1 MKKFGAF
8 LSLFLIVSLCT
19 SSFAIQ
25 AIPAPTISGLTGLIR
40 VPSADVLP
48 YKNFNIGAEYGSDMQ
63 NSIGTMNYKVN
74 LGAFRGVEL
83 GFNGET
89 DPVTKKIREGVFL
102 NMKLSL
108 STEDDPYPLKLAIG
122 LENLSS
128 YTQTDVFMVATKYM
142 EQGPKLTFG
151 FMADFPGDRFR
162 PLGIAGIEWPFLS
175 NHLSLMADG
184 LVGETVG
191 QLDVGARIYLT
202 PTICIHL
209 NGVNILSNPN
219 NPQGKEP
226 KSIVGGLSWANP
238 F

>member
-1 MKKFGAF
+1 MKKFGVF
-8 LSLFLIVSLCT
+8 LSLFLIVALCAP
-19 SSFAIQ
+19 SFAIQ
-25 AIPAPTISGLTGLIR
+25 AIPTPTISGLTGLIR

-48 YKNFNIGAEYGSDMQ
+48 YKNFNIGAEYGADMQ
-63 NSIGTMNYKVN
+63 NSISTMNYKVN
-74 LGAFRGVEL
+74 LGTFRGMEM

-89 DPVTKKIREGVFL
+89 DPATKKIREGVFL

-108 STEDDPYPLKLAIG
+108 STEDEPYPLKLAIG
-122 LENLSS
+122 VENLSS
-128 YTQTDVFMVATKYM
+128 YTQTDVFMVATKYL

-151 FMADFPGDRFR
+151 FLADFPGDKFR
-162 PLGIAGIEWPFLS
+162 PLGVAGIEVPLLS
-175 NHLSLMADG
+175 NHLSLMVDG
-184 LVGETVG
+184 LVGESIG

-209 NGVNILSNPN
+209 NGVNILENPN
-219 NPQGKEP
+219 NPQGKDP